1 MDRMN
6 GITIRKG
13 VLEATR
19 TYQKRWWQ
27 WLEVPSAPCD
37 GFLMLGQI
45 KEKGGAVDEA
55 TYGVEE
61 VPPRALG
68 WRCFIVRKLEA
79 DIGAPDEQYVTQI
92 GNRGVSVC
100 SCTAGQTRQEICRHR
115 CGLAAVI
122 AAGSLPVKELQGA

>member
-1 MDRMN
+1 MN

-13 VLEATR
+13 TLEPTR
-19 TYQKRWWQ
+19 TYQRRWWQ
-27 WLEVPSAPCD
+27 WLEVPGTPVD

-55 TYGVEE
+55 TYGCEE

-68 WRCFIVRKLEA
+68 WRCFIVRKL
-79 DIGAPDEQYVTQI
+79 DAPLGSDTEQYVTQI

-122 AAGSLPVKELQGA
+122 AAGALPQRQLEGAY